1 MAILTGR
8 GTTFAIASDDEA
20 FSGADV
26 NKAIT
31 PDQLMSVVSRGL
43 ETVTGGLT
51 YQGVFDANDLSPDL
65 SNARQGDF
73 YKISVAGTAYGAT
86 YAVGDMLLVNADMG
100 GTITNGKIDK
110 VDSSESLTN
119 LDDLIDVT
127 VSNAINGQVLQYLN
141 GEWVNRPSAGAT
153 TLNDL
158 SDVTLGTLSGGDVLK
173 YNGTNWVDDTLAT
186 SDISGLGSIATQ
198 DANNVSITGGSIA
211 GITDLAIADGGTGAS
226 TAAAA
231 RTNLELE
238 IGVDVQAFNDRL
250 TDIAGLTPNDNS
262 IIVGNGSNFVL
273 ETGATAQASLGLGT
287 AATKDFGENAGNLVE
302 LDENGKLPEI
312 DGSQLTNLPSG
323 GGLTYSVV
331 TSASYTASAGTHAHY
346 LGTGGNTW
354 NVTLPAKST
363 LSAGDVFAFSR
374 SYAGSTVITKNTA
387 DGNCIVTTNTSAT
400 AGSITIDSQPSV
412 FYLLYNGT
420 NFYQA
425 QSVLG
430 SGAELDA
437 DNSANNL
444 VKLDFQGRLPQLD
457 GSLLTNM
464 SFVPA
469 KMQSIAATTLTLSST
484 NASTRYWLP
493 TNQSTDITVN
503 LPLASTLADGDTWVF
518 QRYNG
523 GTLNFYVNANEPNAT
538 DTLLRFGTS
547 SINKNNGPIAVTTV
561 RAQSFTLIYDT
572 ATKDFYLF
580 DSVFM
585 GEVIDDT
592 TPQLGGDLDVNGNVI
607 TSASNGVV
615 EITPDGTG
623 TVNLGGNTN
632 SATLK
637 FYDDDNSN
645 FVALKAPATASLTAN
660 VTFTLPVEDGGQDQ
674 VLKTDGSGQLGW
686 ATAASGGASDLDG
699 LSDVTITNAAGQ
711 QVLRH
716 NGTNFVNAQLAYSD
730 LTGTPTVPSSSD
742 DLTSDHTGVNYTG
755 ATTDSLTTHLA
766 GIDSALATAGGGATL
781 AVQSNTSYTLAASD
795 AKGIHIWY
803 APNNTSTFT
812 VTMPDI
818 ADVLSS
824 NVSSNG
830 DPGATFEVYVGRAR
844 AGDITISAADGIDIL
859 GDGER
864 NYKATQTVDAGEWIK
879 LIAWRDSA
887 STQRYLMD
895 GASQPRNAALD
906 SISGLTT
913 SANQLIYTTGSDTYA
928 TASLTAAGRA
938 LLDDADAA
946 AQRAT
951 LGAIGEV
958 SDDTTPQLGGD
969 LDLNGNDIVT
979 TGNADLELAPNGAG
993 VVVVKGNNNSGAIKL
1008 NCEQNSHGV
1017 TLQSPDH
1024 LDITASYTLTLPT
1037 DVGTQNQVLKA
1048 TNSTGQLGWADPAG
1062 LTVVEVASSTTSVS
1076 ATPSN
1081 FYIVETTSGNTTNVT
1096 LPQLPGSYS
1105 VGDRLKIF
1113 HHGDGVLRL
1122 RENSSGT
1129 TLDPNDASSLNQTER
1144 SINPRSMVEIV
1155 LTGSGG
1161 TPSQY
1166 EYAIS
1171 PQIEFEPDSDN
1182 QVLYYDAT
1190 NLSMKPLGYTFPT
1203 SDGAANQVLQ
1213 TDGNGSLTFQTL
1225 SSGGGGGPTYSAI
1238 TANTTAAAD
1247 HHYSCTGSITLTLP
1261 TSGISAG
1268 SEVRVK
1274 NMGTGTITIDPQT
1287 GTIDGSSTNRT
1298 LTDQYSALIL
1308 ISTGSNWEII

>member
-1 MAILTGR
+1 MT
-8 GTTFAIASDDEA
+8 
-20 FSGADV
+20 SG
-26 NKAIT
+26 N
-31 PDQLMSVVSRGL
+31 
-43 ETVTGGLT
+43 
-51 YQGVFDANDLSPDL
+51 
-65 SNARQGDF
+65 
-73 YKISVAGTAYGAT
+73 
-86 YAVGDMLLVNADMG
+86 
-100 GTITNGKIDK
+100 
-110 VDSSESLTN
+110 
-119 LDDLIDVT
+119 
-127 VSNAINGQVLQYLN
+127 
-141 GEWVNRPSAGAT
+141 
-153 TLNDL
+153 
-158 SDVTLGTLSGGDVLK
+158 
-173 YNGTNWVDDTLAT
+173 
-186 SDISGLGSIATQ
+186 
-198 DANNVSITGGSIA
+198 
-211 GITDLAIADGGTGAS
+211 
-226 TAAAA
+226 
-231 RTNLELE
+231 
-238 IGVDVQAFNDRL
+238 
-250 TDIAGLTPNDNS
+250 
-262 IIVGNGSNFVL
+262 
-273 ETGATAQASLGLGT
+273 
-287 AATKDFGENAGNLVE
+287 
-302 LDENGKLPEI
+302 
-312 DGSQLTNLPSG
+312 
-323 GGLTYSVV
+323 
-331 TSASYTASAGTHAHY
+331 YTASAGTHAHY
-346 LGTGGNTW
+346 LGTGTNTW

-374 SYAGSTVITKNTA
+374 SYNGSTVITKNTA

-457 GSLLTNM
+457 GSQLTNM

-469 KMQSIAATTLTLSST
+469 KMQSIAATALTLSST

-493 TNQSTDITVN
+493 TNQSTDIRVD

-523 GTLNFYVNANEPNAT
+523 GTLNFYVNANEPNT
-538 DTLLRFGTS
+538 SDTLLRFGTS
-547 SINKNNGPIAVTTV
+547 SINKSNGPIAVTTV

-742 DLTSDHTGVNYTG
+742 DLTSDHTGVHYTG

-795 AKGIHIWY
+795 AEGIHIWY
-803 APNNTSTFT
+803 GANNTSTFT

-824 NVSSNG
+824 NVSVNG
-830 DPGATFEVYVGRAR
+830 DPGATFEVYVGRGR

-859 GDGER
+859 GDGTVS
-864 NYKATQTVDAGEWIK
+864 YSTTQTVDAGEWIK
-879 LIAWRDSA
+879 LIGWRTSA

-895 GASQPRNAALD
+895 GASQPRDAALD

-946 AQRAT
+946 AQRVT

-979 TGNADLELAPNGAG
+979 TGNANLELAPNGTG
-993 VVVVKGNNNSGAIKL
+993 VVEVKGNNNPGAIKF
-1008 NCEQNSHGV
+1008 NCQQNSHGV
-1017 TLQSPDH
+1017 TLQGPDH
-1024 LDITASYTLTLPT
+1024 SATATYTLTLPT
-1037 DVGTQNQVLKA
+1037 SIGASNQVLKA
-1048 TNSTGQLGWADPAG
+1048 TNNAGQLGWADPAG

-1096 LPQLPGSYS
+1096 LPQLPGNYS
-1105 VGDRLKIF
+1105 VGDRVKVF
-1113 HHGDGVLRL
+1113 HHGDGVLRI

-1144 SINPRSMVEIV
+1144 SINPRSIVEIV

-1203 SDGAANQVLQ
+1203 ADGSPNQVLQ
-1213 TDGNGSLTFQTL
+1213 TDGSGALSFQTL
-1225 SSGGGGGPTYSAI
+1225 SSGGGGPTYSAI
-1238 TANTTAAAD
+1238 TANTTAAANR
-1247 HHYSCTGSITLTLP
+1247 HYSCTGSFTLTLP
-1261 TSGISAG
+1261 TSGITAG
-1268 SEVRVK
+1268 SEIRVK
-1274 NMGTGTITIDPQT
+1274 NMGTGTITIDPGT
-1287 GTIDGSSTNRT
+1287 RTIDGSSTERVLN
-1298 LTDQYSALIL
+1298 DQYQALIL
-1308 ISTGSNWEII
+1308 ISTGTNWEII